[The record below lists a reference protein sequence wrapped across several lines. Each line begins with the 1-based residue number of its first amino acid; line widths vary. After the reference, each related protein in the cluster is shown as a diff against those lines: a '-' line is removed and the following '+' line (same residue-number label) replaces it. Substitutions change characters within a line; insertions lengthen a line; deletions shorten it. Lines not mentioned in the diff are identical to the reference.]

1 MNYSLSNT
9 NGYEKIFIIG
19 YTIMQ
24 ENRPNNLKNFFIKLI
39 SISFAVII
47 IINVVFNLILGDRI
61 EKIDKIL
68 SIFEMKE
75 RKEMKDKFMSELN
88 KNLQNKDMIDKEDKI
103 ILLKVYKKIRKEF
116 DELDLEGN

>member
-1 MNYSLSNT
+1 
-9 NGYEKIFIIG
+9 
-19 YTIMQ
+19 MQ

-116 DELDLEGN
+116 GELDLEGN

>member
-1 MNYSLSNT
+1 
-9 NGYEKIFIIG
+9 
-19 YTIMQ
+19 MQ

-61 EKIDKIL
+61 EKIDEIL

-75 RKEMKDKFMSELN
+75 RKKLKDEFMSELN
-88 KNLQNKDMIDKEDKI
+88 KNLQKKNMIDKEDKI
-103 ILLKVYKKIRKEF
+103 ILFKVYKKIRKEF
-116 DELDLEGN
+116 DELDLERN